1 MFSITFLWGTQIKV
15 FVFLLNE
22 KEVFMPIRKVIMF
35 LDMWFKNIQ
44 GKILNFMKDDGLE
57 SFLYLLEFSSSGR
70 LSKRLHV

>member
-1 MFSITFLWGTQIKV
+1 MDNWLNLRVNLFLPESFTEQMFHFSHFSY
-15 FVFLLNE
+15 LLD
-22 KEVFMPIRKVIMF
+22 I
-35 LDMWFKNIQ
+35 WFKNIQ